1 MENKKIRINTGVKIE
16 VNDKGDIIVARLDDN
31 QFISKFYDIVDTME
45 KVSNYMNSEEM
56 KTKDGREQLEAVNEK
71 TKEIMANID
80 SLFGVGSCEK
90 VFGDIIPSGYA
101 LADFFDQLIPIFEE
115 FADERQKSILAK
127 YNRTRKGQRR

>member
-1 MENKKIRINTGVKIE
+1 MENKKIRVNTGVKIE
-16 VNDKGDIIVARLDDN
+16 VNDNGDVIVARLDDN

-56 KTKDGREQLEAVNEK
+56 KAKDGREQLEAVNEK
-71 TKEIMANID
+71 TKDIMADID
-80 SLFGVGSCEK
+80 NLFGPCSCKK

-115 FADERQKSILAK
+115 FADERQKTISAK
-127 YNRTRKGQRR
+127 YNRSRKGQRR